1 MPLWFARS
9 ARSLA
14 NPTLVPMAVPTRIP
28 ERDDRPAPP
37 RRFTIWR
44 ALGVL
49 AALTMAGFWIWIL
62 SGAPSR
68 TNPDRVADR
77 DWAARAEATCAASRD
92 RLDALPP
99 ARDATSAED
108 RARIVDRGTDELEA
122 MVAALAADLPADPD
136 DAANVRRWLADYR
149 RYFEA
154 RRDYAARLRRDPDA
168 QLLYPERFGD
178 PLDRVIDVFAEDVNE
193 LESCGTPGDIG

>member
-1 MPLWFARS
+1 
-9 ARSLA
+9 
-14 NPTLVPMAVPTRIP
+14 MAAPTRIP
-28 ERDDRPAPP
+28 EDDDRSAPP
-37 RRFTIWR
+37 RRFPIGRT
-44 ALGVL
+44 LGVL
-49 AALTMAGFWIWIL
+49 AALAMAGFWIWIL

-68 TNPDRVADR
+68 TNPDRVDDR

-99 ARDATSAED
+99 ARDAATADD
-108 RARIVDRGTDELEA
+108 RARIVDRGTDELAA
-122 MVAALAADLPADPD
+122 MVETLAADLPADTG
-136 DAANVRRWLADYR
+136 DAANVQRWLADYR
-149 RYFEA
+149 RYLDA
-154 RRDYAARLRRDPDA
+154 RRDYSARLRSDPDA